1 MFRVLLKKYSDK
13 FQLYFNEKKIAI
25 IGAGIAGLTLAN
37 FIKKFT
43 DHEFMVYEREES
55 LSLEEGYGI
64 QLAIN
69 SVKILSQINFNKIND
84 ENVFYP
90 KIIDFYN
97 IQNEK
102 ICDLNLSKFN
112 SIDSKY
118 TTLKRSTL
126 IELLKEDIY
135 TQHLR
140 FGKKIKE
147 VSELKDKVLIK
158 FDDNTN
164 DLVDFVVAA
173 DGIFSNTRS
182 FFEKKKIE
190 PKFKKAV
197 AVRLI
202 LNSKSELDINEENIS
217 LMLGS
222 NSHIVLYPIN
232 KKKELNM
239 VCIMRCKKY
248 EPDNITH
255 LIQEIVLKQN
265 PKLKNIFE
273 NEIKTWPLYFSPKII
288 PSSNKK
294 VFYIGDAFNGFLPT
308 IAQGAGQSIES
319 AFEIFNLLTKDK
331 LDKENNYFEI
341 RSKRAKIIRSRSNF
355 NFFAF
360 HFSSKIMQNVRNLF
374 LKFLVK
380 RKFFVKRYLGKVYKN

>member
-1 MFRVLLKKYSDK
+1 MK
-13 FQLYFNEKKIAI
+13 KKIAI

-37 FIKKFT
+37 LIKKKS
-43 DHEFMVYEREES
+43 DHEFMVYERDES

-64 QLAIN
+64 QLATN
-69 SVKILSQINFNKIND
+69 SIKILNQINFDKINN
-84 ENVFYP
+84 EKIFHP
-90 KIIDFYN
+90 KVIDFYN

-112 SIDSKY
+112 SAEAKY
-118 TTLKRSTL
+118 TTLQRSTL
-126 IELLKEDIY
+126 IEFLKEDIY

-182 FFEKKKIE
+182 FFETKRVE
-190 PKFKKAV
+190 PKFKKAI
-197 AVRLI
+197 AVRI
-202 LNSKSELDINEENIS
+202 IIKSKSELYINEENIS

-222 NSHIVLYPIN
+222 NSHIVFYPIN
-232 KKKELNM
+232 KNKELNV
-239 VCIMRCKKY
+239 VCIIRCKKY
-248 EPDNITH
+248 DPDKISQ
-255 LIQEIVLKQN
+255 LIQEIILKQN
-265 PKLKNIFE
+265 PKFKNIFE
-273 NEIKTWPLYFSPKII
+273 NEIKSWPLYFTPKIT
-288 PSSNKK
+288 PSTNKK

-308 IAQGAGQSIES
+308 LAQGAGQSIES
-319 AFEIFNLLTKDK
+319 AFEIFNLLEKN
-331 LDKENNYFEI
+331 LLEKENNYFEI
-341 RSKRAKIIRSRSNF
+341 RSKRAKLIRSRSNF
-355 NFFAF
+355 NFFVF
-360 HFSSKIMQNVRNLF
+360 HFSSSVMQKIRNIF

-380 RKFFVKRYLGKVYKN
+380 RKFFVKSYLGKVYKK

>member
-1 MFRVLLKKYSDK
+1 MK
-13 FQLYFNEKKIAI
+13 KKIAI

-37 FIKKFT
+37 LIKKYT

-64 QLAIN
+64 QIATN
-69 SVKILSQINFNKIND
+69 SIKILNQISFDKINN
-84 ENVFYP
+84 EKIFHP
-90 KIIDFYN
+90 KTIDFYN
-97 IQNEK
+97 VQNEK

-112 SIDSKY
+112 SPEAKY
-118 TTLKRSTL
+118 TTLQRSTL
-126 IELLKEDIY
+126 IEFLKEDIY

-140 FGKKIKE
+140 FGKKMKE
-147 VSELKDKVLIK
+147 VSELKDKVFIK

-164 DLVDFVVAA
+164 DLVDLVVAA

-182 FFEKKKIE
+182 FFELKKNE
-190 PKFKKAV
+190 PRFKKAV
-197 AVRLI
+197 AARII
-202 LNSKSELDINEENIS
+202 LNSKSEFDINEENIS

-248 EPDNITH
+248 EPDNIKQ
-255 LIQEIVLKQN
+255 LVQEIVLKQN

-308 IAQGAGQSIES
+308 LAQGAGQSIES
-319 AFEIFNLLTKDK
+319 AFEIFNLLKNDK

-360 HFSSKIMQNVRNLF
+360 HFSSKIMQNIRNLF

>member
-1 MFRVLLKKYSDK
+1 MK
-13 FQLYFNEKKIAI
+13 KKIAI

-37 FIKKFT
+37 FIKKYT
-43 DHEFMVYEREES
+43 EHEFMVYEREES

-64 QLAIN
+64 QLATN
-69 SVKILSQINFNKIND
+69 SIKILNQISFDKINN
-84 ENVFYP
+84 EKIFHP
-90 KIIDFYN
+90 KTIDFYN

-112 SIDSKY
+112 SPEAKY
-118 TTLKRSTL
+118 TTLQRSTL
-126 IELLKEDIY
+126 IEFLKEDIY

-140 FGKKIKE
+140 FGKKMKE

-182 FFEKKKIE
+182 FFEKKKVE
-190 PKFKKAV
+190 PKFKKAIAARV
-197 AVRLI
+197 I
-202 LNSKSELDINEENIS
+202 LNSKSELNINEENIS

-232 KKKELNM
+232 EKKELNM

-248 EPDNITH
+248 DPESTKQ
-255 LIQEIVLKQN
+255 LIQETVLKQN
-265 PKLKNIFE
+265 PKLKNIFD
-273 NEIKTWPLYFSPKII
+273 NEIKTWPLYFTPRIF

-308 IAQGAGQSIES
+308 LAQGAGQSIES
-319 AFEIFNLLTKDK
+319 AFEIFNLLKNNK
-331 LDKENNYFEI
+331 LDKDNNYFEI
-341 RSKRAKIIRSRSNF
+341 RLKRAKIIRSRSNF

-360 HFSSKIMQNVRNLF
+360 HFSSLIMQKIRNIF

-380 RKFFVKRYLGKVYKN
+380 RKFFVKRYLGKVYQD

>member
-1 MFRVLLKKYSDK
+1 MK
-13 FQLYFNEKKIAI
+13 KKIAI

-37 FIKKFT
+37 LIKKYT

-64 QLAIN
+64 QLATNSIKILNQIDFKKIN
-69 SVKILSQINFNKIND
+69 SEKIFHPSS
-84 ENVFYP
+84 
-90 KIIDFYN
+90 IDFYN

-112 SIDSKY
+112 SVEAKY
-118 TTLKRSTL
+118 TTLQRSTL
-126 IELLKEDIY
+126 IEFLKEDIY
-135 TQHLR
+135 TQYCR

-182 FFEKKKIE
+182 FFEKKKLE
-190 PKFKKAV
+190 PKFKKAIAIRV
-197 AVRLI
+197 I
-202 LNSKSELDINEENIS
+202 LNSKSELNINEENIS

-239 VCIMRCKKY
+239 VCIIRCKKY
-248 EPDNITH
+248 DPDNTKL
-255 LIQEIVLKQN
+255 LIQEKILKQN

-273 NEIKTWPLYFSPKII
+273 NEIKTWPLYFTTKIV
-288 PSSNKK
+288 PSTNKK

-308 IAQGAGQSIES
+308 LAQGAGQSIES
-319 AFEIFNLLTKDK
+319 AFEVFDLLKKDK
-331 LDKENNYFEI
+331 LDKDNNYFEI
-341 RSKRAKIIRSRSNF
+341 RSKRAKIIRSRSNL

-360 HFSSKIMQNVRNLF
+360 HFSSKITQNIRNLF
-374 LKFLVK
+374 LKFLIK

>member
-1 MFRVLLKKYSDK
+1 MK
-13 FQLYFNEKKIAI
+13 KKIAI
-25 IGAGIAGLTLAN
+25 IGAGIAGLTLGN
-37 FIKKFT
+37 FIKKCS

-64 QLAIN
+64 QLATN
-69 SVKILSQINFNKIND
+69 SIKILNQINFNKIDNQKI
-84 ENVFYP
+84 FQP
-90 KIIDFYN
+90 KTLDFYD
-97 IQNEK
+97 IQVKK

-112 SIDSKY
+112 SAEAKY
-118 TTLKRSTL
+118 TTLQRSTL
-126 IELLKEDIY
+126 VEFLKEDIY

-164 DLVDFVVAA
+164 DLVDFVIGA

-182 FFEKKKIE
+182 FFEMKKIE
-190 PKFKKAV
+190 PRFKKAIAARV
-197 AVRLI
+197 I
-202 LNSKSELDINEENIS
+202 LNSKSELDINDENIS

-248 EPDNITH
+248 EPDNVKQ
-255 LIQEIVLKQN
+255 LVQEIILKQN

-273 NEIKTWPLYFSPKII
+273 NEIKTWPLYFTPKII

-308 IAQGAGQSIES
+308 LAQGAGQSIES

-380 RKFFVKRYLGKVYKN
+380 RKFFVKRYLGKVYKD

>member
-1 MFRVLLKKYSDK
+1 MK
-13 FQLYFNEKKIAI
+13 KKIAI

-37 FIKKFT
+37 LLKKHT

-64 QLAIN
+64 QLATN
-69 SVKILSQINFNKIND
+69 SIKILNQINFDKINN
-84 ENVFYP
+84 EKIFHP
-90 KIIDFYN
+90 KTIDFYN
-97 IQNEK
+97 IQNKK

-112 SIDSKY
+112 SPEAKY
-118 TTLKRSTL
+118 TTLQRSTL
-126 IELLKEDIY
+126 IEFLKEDIY

-140 FGKKIKE
+140 FGKKMKE

-158 FDDNTN
+158 FYDNTN
-164 DLVDFVVAA
+164 DLVDFVIAA

-182 FFEKKKIE
+182 FFEKKKNE
-190 PKFKKAV
+190 PRFKKAI
-197 AVRLI
+197 AARII
-202 LNSKSELDINEENIS
+202 LKSKSEFDINEENIS

-248 EPDNITH
+248 EPDNVKQ
-255 LIQEIVLKQN
+255 LVQEIILKQN
-265 PKLKNIFE
+265 PKFKNIFE
-273 NEIKTWPLYFSPKII
+273 NEIKTWPLYFTPKII

-308 IAQGAGQSIES
+308 LAQGAGQSIES

-341 RSKRAKIIRSRSNF
+341 RSKRAKIIKSRSNF

-380 RKFFVKRYLGKVYKN
+380 RKFFIKRYLGKVYKN

>member
-1 MFRVLLKKYSDK
+1 MK
-13 FQLYFNEKKIAI
+13 KKIAI

-37 FIKKFT
+37 LVKKYT

-64 QLAIN
+64 QLATN
-69 SVKILSQINFNKIND
+69 SIKILNQISFNKINN
-84 ENVFYP
+84 EKIFNP
-90 KIIDFYN
+90 KTIDFYN
-97 IQNEK
+97 IQNKK

-112 SIDSKY
+112 SPEAKY
-118 TTLKRSTL
+118 TLLQRSTL
-126 IELLKEDIY
+126 IEFLKEDIY

-140 FGKKIKE
+140 FGKKMKE

-182 FFEKKKIE
+182 FFEKKKVE
-190 PKFKKAV
+190 PRFKKAIAARV
-197 AVRLI
+197 I
-202 LNSKSELDINEENIS
+202 LNSKSEFDINDENIS

-222 NSHIVLYPIN
+222 NGHIVLYPIN

-248 EPDNITH
+248 EPDNIKQ
-255 LIQEIVLKQN
+255 LVQEIVLKQN

-273 NEIKTWPLYFSPKII
+273 NEIKTWPLYFTPKII

-308 IAQGAGQSIES
+308 LAQGAGQSIES
-319 AFEIFNLLTKDK
+319 AFEIFHLLKNDK
-331 LDKENNYFEI
+331 LDKDNNYFEN

-355 NFFAF
+355 NFFVF
-360 HFSSKIMQNVRNLF
+360 HFSSLIMQKIRNIF

-380 RKFFVKRYLGKVYKN
+380 RKFFVKRYLGKVYNN

>member
-1 MFRVLLKKYSDK
+1 MK
-13 FQLYFNEKKIAI
+13 KKIAI

-37 FIKKFT
+37 LIKKYT

-64 QLAIN
+64 QLATN
-69 SVKILSQINFNKIND
+69 SIKILNQISFDKINN
-84 ENVFYP
+84 EKIFHP
-90 KIIDFYN
+90 KTIEFYN

-112 SIDSKY
+112 SNEAKY
-118 TTLKRSTL
+118 TTLQRSTL
-126 IELLKEDIY
+126 IEFLKEDIY

-140 FGKKIKE
+140 FGKKMKE

-164 DLVDFVVAA
+164 DLVDFIVAA
-173 DGIFSNTRS
+173 DGIFSNTKS
-182 FFEKKKIE
+182 FFEKKKSE
-190 PKFKKAV
+190 PKFKKAIAARV
-197 AVRLI
+197 I
-202 LNSKSELDINEENIS
+202 LNSKSKFDINDENIS

-248 EPDNITH
+248 EPDNVKQ
-255 LIQEIVLKQN
+255 LVQEIVLKQN

-273 NEIKTWPLYFSPKII
+273 NEIKTWPLYFTPKII

-308 IAQGAGQSIES
+308 LAQGAGQSIES
-319 AFEIFNLLTKDK
+319 AFEIFSLLIKDK

-360 HFSSKIMQNVRNLF
+360 HFSSKIMQNIRNLF

-380 RKFFVKRYLGKVYKN
+380 RRFFVNRYLGKIYKN

>member
-1 MFRVLLKKYSDK
+1 MKKK
-13 FQLYFNEKKIAI
+13 LAI

-37 FIKKFT
+37 FIKKYS

-64 QLAIN
+64 QLGAN
-69 SVKILSQINFNKIND
+69 GVKILNQINFNKINN
-84 ENVFYP
+84 EKIFHP

-112 SIDSKY
+112 SAEAKY
-118 TTLKRSTL
+118 TTLQRSTL
-126 IELLKEDIY
+126 IEFLKEDIY

-164 DLVDFVVAA
+164 DLVDFVIAA

-197 AVRLI
+197 AVRVI
-202 LNSKSELDINEENIS
+202 LNSRSDFNIIEDNIS

-222 NSHIVLYPIN
+222 NSHMVIYPIN

-239 VCIMRCKKY
+239 VCIIRCKKY
-248 EPDNITH
+248 EPDNVKQLVH
-255 LIQEIVLKQN
+255 EIILKQN
-265 PKLKNIFE
+265 SKFKNIFD
-273 NEIKTWPLYFSPKII
+273 NEIKTWPLYFSTKII
-288 PSSNKK
+288 PSTNKK

-308 IAQGAGQSIES
+308 LAQGAGQSIES
-319 AFEIFNLLTKDK
+319 AFEIFNLLKNDK
-331 LDKENNYFEI
+331 LDKDNDYFEV
-341 RSKRAKIIRSRSNF
+341 RSKRAKIIRRRSNF
-355 NFFAF
+355 NFFTY
-360 HFSSKIMQNVRNLF
+360 HFSNSYMQKIRNIF

>member
-1 MFRVLLKKYSDK
+1 MK
-13 FQLYFNEKKIAI
+13 KKIAI

-37 FIKKFT
+37 LLKKHT

-64 QLAIN
+64 QLATN
-69 SVKILSQINFNKIND
+69 SIKILNQINFDKINN
-84 ENVFYP
+84 EKIFHP
-90 KIIDFYN
+90 KTIDFYN
-97 IQNEK
+97 IQNKK

-112 SIDSKY
+112 SPEAKY
-118 TTLKRSTL
+118 TTLQRSTL
-126 IELLKEDIY
+126 IEFLKEDIY

-140 FGKKIKE
+140 FGKKMKE

-164 DLVDFVVAA
+164 DLVDFVIAA

-182 FFEKKKIE
+182 FFEKKKNE
-190 PKFKKAV
+190 PRFKKAIAARV
-197 AVRLI
+197 I
-202 LNSKSELDINEENIS
+202 LKSKSEFDINEENIS

-248 EPDNITH
+248 EPDNVKQ
-255 LIQEIVLKQN
+255 LVQEIILKQN
-265 PKLKNIFE
+265 PKFKNIFDK
-273 NEIKTWPLYFSPKII
+273 EIKTWPLYFTPKII

-308 IAQGAGQSIES
+308 LAQGAGQSIES

-341 RSKRAKIIRSRSNF
+341 RSKKAKIIRNRSNF

-380 RKFFVKRYLGKVYKN
+380 RKFFIKRYLGKVYKN

>member
-1 MFRVLLKKYSDK
+1 MK
-13 FQLYFNEKKIAI
+13 KKIAI

-37 FIKKFT
+37 LLKKHT

-64 QLAIN
+64 QLATN
-69 SVKILSQINFNKIND
+69 SIKILNQINFDKINN
-84 ENVFYP
+84 EKIFHP
-90 KIIDFYN
+90 KTIDFYN
-97 IQNEK
+97 IQNKK

-112 SIDSKY
+112 SPEAKY
-118 TTLKRSTL
+118 TTLQRSTL
-126 IELLKEDIY
+126 IEFLKEDIY

-140 FGKKIKE
+140 FGKKMKE

-164 DLVDFVVAA
+164 DLVDFVIAA

-182 FFEKKKIE
+182 FFETKKNE
-190 PKFKKAV
+190 PRFKKAIAARV
-197 AVRLI
+197 I
-202 LNSKSELDINEENIS
+202 LKSKSEFDINEENIS

-248 EPDNITH
+248 EPDNVKQ
-255 LIQEIVLKQN
+255 LIQEIILKQN
-265 PKLKNIFE
+265 PKFKNIFE
-273 NEIKTWPLYFSPKII
+273 NEIKTWPLYFTPKII

-308 IAQGAGQSIES
+308 LAQGAGQSIES

>member
-1 MFRVLLKKYSDK
+1 MK
-13 FQLYFNEKKIAI
+13 KKIAI

-37 FIKKFT
+37 LIKKYT

-64 QLAIN
+64 QLATN
-69 SVKILSQINFNKIND
+69 SIKILNQISFDKINN
-84 ENVFYP
+84 EKIFHP

-112 SIDSKY
+112 SPEAKY
-118 TTLKRSTL
+118 TTLQRSTL
-126 IELLKEDIY
+126 IEFLKEDIY

-190 PKFKKAV
+190 PRFKKAIAARV
-197 AVRLI
+197 I
-202 LNSKSELDINEENIS
+202 LNSKSEFDINEENIS

-239 VCIMRCKKY
+239 VCILRCKKY
-248 EPDNITH
+248 EPDNVKQLVH
-255 LIQEIVLKQN
+255 EIVLKQN

-273 NEIKTWPLYFSPKII
+273 NEIKTWPLYFTPKII

-308 IAQGAGQSIES
+308 LAQGAGQSIES
-319 AFEIFNLLTKDK
+319 AFEIFNLLSKDK
-331 LDKENNYFEI
+331 LNKENNYFEI

-355 NFFAF
+355 NFFVF
-360 HFSSKIMQNVRNLF
+360 HFSSKIMQNIRNLF

-380 RKFFVKRYLGKVYKN
+380 RKFFVKTYLGKVYKN